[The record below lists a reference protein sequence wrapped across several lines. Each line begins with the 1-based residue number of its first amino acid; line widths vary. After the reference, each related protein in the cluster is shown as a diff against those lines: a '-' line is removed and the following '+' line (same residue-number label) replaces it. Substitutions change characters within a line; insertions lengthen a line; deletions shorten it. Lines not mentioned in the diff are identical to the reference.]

1 MRSRDRAAGAS
12 INPQWEG
19 SNLVHGSKLYGPPSH
34 LSLSNHVTAH
44 HINPID
50 FRHLAGP
57 THQYQKQ
64 KEAAFTRG
72 DAITGWNFATTVDQR
87 NLKQQLSS
95 SLANSIKSTH
105 KQIVA
110 LKQYQ
115 TPAQHSAAVAEK
127 VRAARSAAGLQ
138 LAALEAKYGKDGAA
152 ELQRIAN
159 MHPVGIKRK
168 HQATKQ
174 DLQAVAELDDPQNLS
189 DTGYIT

>member
-12 INPQWEG
+12 INPQARAAHLEVHAKYGRDILGLRAPEWEG
-19 SNLVHGSKLYGPPSH
+19 SNRVHAFKLYGPPSH
-34 LSLSNHVTAH
+34 LSLDNHITAH
-44 HINPID
+44 HINPVD

-72 DAITGWNFATTVDQR
+72 DATTGWNFAT
-87 NLKQQLSS
+87 S
-95 SLANSIKSTH
+95 
-105 KQIVA
+105 
-110 LKQYQ
+110 
-115 TPAQHSAAVAEK
+115 
-127 VRAARSAAGLQ
+127 

-152 ELQRIAN
+152 EMQRIAN

-174 DLQAVAELDDPQNLS
+174 DLQAVTELDDPQNLS